1 VSRVGNNPIGIPKG
15 VEIRF
20 ENNTVSVKGSKG
32 ELSQAVHGDMTV
44 SLDEKEIVISRPN
57 DSKFFKSLHGLYR
70 SLIANMVEGVTS
82 GFTKKLIIVGV
93 GYRAETKGNRLILQ
107 LGFSHQIV
115 LLAPDGIDIKAESPT
130 ILTVS
135 GISKEIVGQVAAKI
149 RSFRPPEPYKGK
161 GIKYDNEQIRRKAG
175 KTAG

>member
-1 VSRVGNNPIGIPKG
+1 MSRVGNNPIGIPKG